1 MAGVN
6 DTVYVWKTYLDELRN
21 EVVLGTGVF
30 GEDEQL
36 RVLLYECFTDGDP
49 LNGIVYWKH
58 AETQLN

>member
-21 EVVLGTGVF
+21 EVVLGSGVF

-36 RVLLYECFTDGDP
+36 RVLLHECFTDGDP
-49 LNGIVYWKH
+49 LNGIVSWNH